1 MVRAN
6 GPITIIFLSL
16 LLVLS
21 GCSALSASVKKK
33 DLAVETKMSATIV
46 LEPVSE
52 DKRTVFLQLRNTS
65 DKQSLDYQTPVAA
78 AIKAKGY
85 TIVEDPEKAH
95 FWIQAN
101 ILQVGKSDLRTINGK
116 TDQGFG
122 AAIQGAK
129 IGSMFGDGDG
139 AIAATVVGGLIGIIT
154 DAMVDD
160 VVYVMIT
167 DLQISEKAKQGVD
180 IAETNDATLK
190 QGDSGKQTQQ
200 SVEIVDR
207 KKYQTRITSTANQVN
222 LTFKEAEQQLLEGL
236 IQSMSGIL

>member
-1 MVRAN
+1 MIRFN
-6 GPITIIFLSL
+6 GLIITVIFALSL
-16 LLVLS
+16 GLS
-21 GCSALSASVKKK
+21 GCSALSTSVKKK

-46 LEPVSE
+46 LDPVTS
-52 DKRTVFLQLRNTS
+52 DKRTVYLQLRNTS

-101 ILQVGKSDLRTINGK
+101 ILQVGKSDLRTVNGK
-116 TDQGFG
+116 TDQGYG

-139 AIAATVVGGLIGIIT
+139 QLAATVVGGLIGIIT

-160 VVYVMIT
+160 IVYVMVT

-180 IAETNDATLK
+180 VTESNNATLK
-190 QGDSGKQTQQ
+190 QGDSGEQTQQ
-200 SVEIVDR
+200 SVETVDR

-222 LTFKEAEQQLLEGL
+222 LTFEEAEQQLLEGL

>member
-6 GPITIIFLSL
+6 ELITIILLSL

-21 GCSALSASVKKK
+21 GCSALSTSVKKK
-33 DLAVETKMSATIV
+33 DLSVETKMSATIV
-46 LEPVSE
+46 LEPVTA
-52 DKRTVFLQLRNTS
+52 DNRTVYLQLRNTS

-78 AIKAKGY
+78 AITAKGY
-85 TIVEDPEKAH
+85 TLVEDPEKAH

-129 IGSMFGDGDG
+129 IGSYFGDGDG
-139 AIAATVVGGLIGIIT
+139 KLAATVVGGLIGVIT

-160 VVYVMIT
+160 IVYVMIT
-167 DLQISEKAKQGVD
+167 DLQISERAKQGVY
-180 IAETNDATLK
+180 ITETNDAILK
-190 QGDSGKQTQQ
+190 QGDSGKQTQE
-200 SVEIVDR
+200 SVETVDR

-222 LTFKEAEQQLLEGL
+222 LTFEEAEKQLLEGL